1 MKPVLLVVE
10 DASEY
15 AEFARLFLSD
25 VADLRTA
32 QSGAEALAVLGRDHV
47 DAVLMDLRFDRSP
60 REALIGDVD
69 DLAKELFGGD
79 KERAA
84 RYMQDQQGALIV
96 AEIRARGHKQPIVFV
111 HDFPGR
117 RLANLRRL
125 YGEVFAVPSFDAGAI
140 RQILGLRPTVS

>member
-1 MKPVLLVVE
+1 M
-10 DASEY
+10 
-15 AEFARLFLSD
+15 
-25 VADLRTA
+25 
-32 QSGAEALAVLGRDHV
+32 
-47 DAVLMDLRFDRSP
+47 MDLRFDRSP